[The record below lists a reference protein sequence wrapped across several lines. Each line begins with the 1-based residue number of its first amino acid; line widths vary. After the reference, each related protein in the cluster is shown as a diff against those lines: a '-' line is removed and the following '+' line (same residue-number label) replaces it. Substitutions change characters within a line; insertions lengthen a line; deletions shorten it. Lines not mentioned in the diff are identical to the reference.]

1 MDILGVVKLVDPFNS
16 NVPPVEA
23 LYQSILVPAA
33 LDAEIFTV
41 PGPQVEPFT
50 GVVGTAGS
58 GFTVAVICILGVEI
72 QPVVV
77 FLATTK

>member
-1 MDILGVVKLVDPFNS
+1 MVKLFEPLNS

-23 LYQSILVPAA
+23 SYQSIIVPAA
-33 LDAEIFTV
+33 LDADMVTV

-50 GVVGTAGS
+50 GVVGTAG
-58 GFTVAVICILGVEI
+58 FALTVAVTCTLGVEI